1 MRISDSAESILS
13 LALAPWCEFCTHA
26 CYIFAHVKQQSESFA
41 SSRKSSPLYL
51 VLHLLMSVVVGS
63 EAKREMIGGVKD
75 VLARAQ
81 GWYFKAM
88 DDPGR
93 R

>member
-1 MRISDSAESILS
+1 MSA
-13 LALAPWCEFCTHA
+13 
-26 CYIFAHVKQQSESFA
+26 
-41 SSRKSSPLYL
+41 
-51 VLHLLMSVVVGS
+51 VVAS
-63 EAKREMIGGVKD
+63 EAKQAMIGGVKT